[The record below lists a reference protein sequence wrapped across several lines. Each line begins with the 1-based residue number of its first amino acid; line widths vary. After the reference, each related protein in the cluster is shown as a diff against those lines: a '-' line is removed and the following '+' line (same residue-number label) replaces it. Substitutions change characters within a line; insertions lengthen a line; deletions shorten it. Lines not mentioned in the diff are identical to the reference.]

1 MPRPRALSDLQLALA
16 LEGIRKRL
24 CTMAEAASVIGCATT
39 TLRER
44 LLEIQPV
51 RLPKGAKATRGP
63 GHAQKRI
70 AAFRAF
76 YEAGLVGDGLP
87 PVPAARWTP
96 KPDRRRPSRGRRT
109 KEARAMKLNVV
120 EEGTL

>member
-1 MPRPRALSDLQLALA
+1 MPKPRTLSDLQLALA

-24 CTMAEAASVIGCATT
+24 CTIPEAAGVIGVSSS

-44 LLEIQPV
+44 LLELQPT
-51 RLPKGAKATRGP
+51 RLPRGAKATRGP
-63 GHAQKRI
+63 GHVAKRI
-70 AAFRAF
+70 AAFTAF
-76 YEAGLVGDGLP
+76 YDAGLVGDGLP

-109 KEARAMKLNVV
+109 KEARAMREVAV